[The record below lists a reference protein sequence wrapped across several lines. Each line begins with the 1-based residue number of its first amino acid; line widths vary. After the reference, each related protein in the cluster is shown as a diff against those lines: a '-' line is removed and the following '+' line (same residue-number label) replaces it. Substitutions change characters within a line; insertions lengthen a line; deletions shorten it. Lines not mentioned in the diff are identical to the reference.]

1 VSLVESFLTSERYL
15 VARDTTGFCY
25 VFDAISSENEQ
36 PSWGVMTFEVKK
48 LFKSR
53 TTIEVYVFLVAP
65 NISCFRGSS
74 AERAITHLSA
84 IQGACAR
91 AGSHAA
97 IN

>member
-1 VSLVESFLTSERYL
+1 MSLVESFLTSERYL
-15 VARDTTGFCY
+15 VASDTTGFFY
-25 VFDAISSENEQ
+25 VFATISSENEQ
-36 PSWGVMTFEVKK
+36 PLWGVMPFEVRK
-48 LFKSR
+48 LFEIR
-53 TTIEVYVFLVAP
+53 TLIEVYVFLVAP

-91 AGSHAA
+91 AGSDAA